1 MAKRESRDLVKTE
14 PSHRLPVSRDM
25 DKWFEEFFRRPFA
38 PFPSVMPRLAMEEM
52 EFSPNI
58 DIYEE
63 ENDVVVK
70 AELPGMKKEDIEISL
85 TEDSI
90 TVAGEKKAEH
100 RVEKKNFYRFE
111 SSYGS
116 FSRTMSLPSDIQTDK
131 VKAEFKNGVLEIRM
145 PKTEEAK
152 KKEIKVKID

>member
-1 MAKRESRDLVKTE
+1 MAKRESRELVKTE
-14 PSHRLPVSRDM
+14 PTHRFPVSWDM
-25 DKWFEEFFRRPFA
+25 DKWFEDFFRR
-38 PFPSVMPRLAMEEM
+38 PFPSVMPRLVVEEM
-52 EFSPNI
+52 EFSPAI

-63 ENDVVVK
+63 EHDVVVK
-70 AELPGMKKEDIEISL
+70 AELPGMKKEDIDISL

-100 RVEKKNFYRFE
+100 KVEKKNFYRYE
-111 SSYGS
+111 SSYSS
-116 FSRTMSLPSDIQTDK
+116 FCRTMALPSDVQPEK

-152 KKEIKVKID
+152 KKGIKVKID

>member
-1 MAKRESRDLVKTE
+1 MAKRASRELVKTE
-14 PSHRLPVSRDM
+14 PTHRFPVSWDM
-25 DKWFEEFFRRPFA
+25 DKWFEDFFHRS
-38 PFPSVMPRLAMEEM
+38 FPSVMPRLAVEEM
-52 EFSPNI
+52 EFSPAI

-70 AELPGMKKEDIEISL
+70 AELPGIEKEDIDISL

-100 RVEKKNFYRFE
+100 KVEKKNFYRYE

-116 FSRTMSLPSDIQTDK
+116 FCRTMALPSDVQPDK
-131 VKAEFKNGVLEIRM
+131 VKAEFKNGVLQIRM

-152 KKEIKVKID
+152 KKGIKVKID

>member
-1 MAKRESRDLVKTE
+1 MAKRESRELVKTE
-14 PSHRLPVSRDM
+14 PIHRFPVSWDM
-25 DKWFEEFFRRPFA
+25 DKWFEDFFRR
-38 PFPSVMPRLAMEEM
+38 PFPSVMPRLAVEEM

-70 AELPGMKKEDIEISL
+70 AELPGIKKEDIDISL
-85 TEDSI
+85 TEDTI

-100 RVEKKNFYRFE
+100 KVEKKNFCRYE

-116 FSRTMSLPSDIQTDK
+116 FSRTMALPSDVRPDK